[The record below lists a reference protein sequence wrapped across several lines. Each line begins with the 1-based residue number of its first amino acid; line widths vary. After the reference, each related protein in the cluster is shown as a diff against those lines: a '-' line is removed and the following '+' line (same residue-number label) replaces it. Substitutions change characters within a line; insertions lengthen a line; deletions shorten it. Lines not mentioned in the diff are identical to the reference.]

1 MIHAEVRFK
10 LGLTGADLRT
20 TTLDLDAAV
29 IGGASGPYGSRHLLQ
44 LGRHFDNYYDR
55 RRVIPIWQTRGIYSR
70 LPNFSEN
77 LKSHANDVVGQIG
90 ECSGA
95 LIMRRLIG
103 LSTSEIEPLV
113 VDANRKTPD
122 FRVYLQ
128 SSAMQKM
135 GLPQL
140 PLPLPAEWPLESKSR
155 PSHKDSRDGF
165 YDALQQ
171 IATYWLLR
179 SPQEPSVVGYG
190 LIVVAFGN
198 LSQINMHVVTP
209 TQPSGIQGIQAIIND
224 FHSQKYSRK
233 RLTEFQKRF
242 KKDSF
247 EVGSFLQNCR
257 ES

>member
-1 MIHAEVRFK
+1 MITATVQFIAGRN
-10 LGLTGADLRT
+10 GAVLRT

-44 LGRHFDNYYDR
+44 LGRHFDHYYDR
-55 RRVIPIWQTRGIYSR
+55 GRVLPIWQTRGIYSR
-70 LPNFSEN
+70 LPNFN
-77 LKSHANDVVGQIG
+77 KDLKSHANDVVGQIG

-95 LIMRRLIG
+95 LIMRRLVG

-122 FRVYLQ
+122 FRVNLQ
-128 SSAMQKM
+128 PSALQQI

-140 PLPLPAEWPLESKSR
+140 PVPLPTEWPLESKSR
-155 PSHKDSRDGF
+155 PSHSDSRDGF
-165 YDALQQ
+165 YEALQQ

-190 LIVVAFGN
+190 LIAVAFGN
-198 LSQINMHVVTP
+198 LSQINMHVVIP
-209 TQPSGIQGIQAIIND
+209 MQPSGIQGIQAIIND
-224 FHSQKYSRK
+224 FHSQEYSKK
-233 RLTEFQKRF
+233 RLTQFQKKF
-242 KKDSF
+242 ADGSY
-247 EVGSFLQNCR
+247 EVRNFLQDCQ

>member
-1 MIHAEVRFK
+1 MLQADVQFI
-10 LGLTGADLRT
+10 LGRIGPVLNS

-44 LGRHFDNYYDR
+44 LGRHFDHYYDR
-55 RRVIPIWQTRGIYSR
+55 RRVLPIWQTRGIYSR
-70 LPNFSEN
+70 LPNFSGD

-95 LIMRRLIG
+95 LIMRRIVG

-128 SSAMQKM
+128 PNALQQI
-135 GLPQL
+135 GLPQ
-140 PLPLPAEWPLESKSR
+140 PPVPLPAEWPLESKSR
-155 PSHKDSRDGF
+155 PNHSDSRDGF
-165 YDALQQ
+165 YEALQQ

-233 RLTEFQKRF
+233 RLTEFQKKF
-242 KKDSF
+242 ADGSY
-247 EVGSFLQNCR
+247 EVRNFLQDCQ

>member
-1 MIHAEVRFK
+1 MIQADVRFIVGRNGVV
-10 LGLTGADLRT
+10 LGT
-20 TTLDLDAAV
+20 TTLALDAAV

-44 LGRHFDNYYDR
+44 LGRHFDHYYDR
-55 RRVIPIWQTRGIYSR
+55 RRVLPIWQTRGIYSR
-70 LPNFSEN
+70 LPNFSGD

-122 FRVYLQ
+122 FRVYMQPNALQ
-128 SSAMQKM
+128 QI

-155 PSHKDSRDGF
+155 PSHSDSRDGF
-165 YDALQQ
+165 YEALQQ

-190 LIVVAFGN
+190 LIAVAFDN
-198 LSQINMHVVTP
+198 LSQINMHVVMP
-209 TQPSGIQGIQAIIND
+209 AQPAGIQGIQAIIND

-233 RLTEFQKRF
+233 RLTAFQKKF
-242 KKDSF
+242 TEGSF
-247 EVGSFLQNCR
+247 EVRSFLQDC
-257 ES
+257 